1 MIAVSRPAY
10 APLEGKALKVLVADD
25 VAGNQ
30 MVMQAILA
38 RAGCEVIVVDN
49 GAKAVAACARETFG
63 VVLMDMR
70 MPGMS
75 GIDAVRAIRAE
86 EQASG
91 RPRAP
96 ILMCSADADHVAE
109 AKEAGADGYVTKPIT
124 PRGLISQIAAA
135 LD

>member
-1 MIAVSRPAY
+1 VTAVSHAAY
-10 APLEGKALKVLVADD
+10 APLAGKSLKVLVADD

-30 MVMQAILA
+30 MVMQAILV
-38 RAGCEVIVVDN
+38 RAGCQVTVVDN
-49 GAKAVAACARETFG
+49 GAKAIAACARETFDM
-63 VVLMDMR
+63 VLMDMR

-75 GIDAVRAIRAE
+75 GIDAVRAIRVE

-96 ILMCSADADHVAE
+96 ILMCSADAGHAAE
-109 AKEAGADGYVTKPIT
+109 AAEAGADGYVTKPIT

-135 LD
+135 LG